1 MHQGNKFLH
10 YPGLVLVL
18 FIIEKYLAQCIRPGK
33 LVVDQIF
40 KGREALYQHVTDK
53 RGAKLRGGGHIGGGL
68 LLQLQDDSGAKAGKA
83 AEMFP
88 AGARIIARRQH
99 DKRQGG
105 KGVKWN

>member
-88 AGARIIARRQH
+88 AVRVSLPGVSMI
-99 DKRQGG
+99 
-105 KGVKWN
+105 KGREEK